1 MQVNLW
7 SVIERLHMCR
17 SVYGQSLIEA
27 TYVQVSL
34 WSVFERLH
42 MCRSVYGQS
51 LIEATY
57 VQDSLWLVIDRGY
70 IRAGQS
76 MVSP

>member
-1 MQVNLW
+1 MCTSVIGQSLIEATYVQVSLW
-7 SVIERLHMCR
+7 SVVERLHMCK

-34 WSVFERLH
+34 
-42 MCRSVYGQS
+42 RS
-51 LIEATY
+51 
-57 VQDSLWLVIDRGY
+57 VIDRGY

-76 MVSP
+76 MVSH

>member
-1 MQVNLW
+1 MQVSLW
-7 SVIERLHMCR
+7 SVIERLHTCR

-34 WSVFERLH
+34 WSV
-42 MCRSVYGQS
+42 
-51 LIEATY
+51 
-57 VQDSLWLVIDRGY
+57 IDRDY

-76 MVSP
+76 MVSH